1 MWTGVQ
7 WTGTIGAGQT
17 QLWFTWGWPAH
28 RHVIWHIMSTTVA
41 LGSPE
46 HRLGRCSR
54 AGEPNAV
61 HLLDYREEPYV
72 ANADVRGALRRAFV
86 ARGVHP

>member
-41 LGSPE
+41 LGSPSIDWDVSVE
-46 HRLGRCSR
+46 RANQTQCTYWITVKNLTSQTLTFEGRY
-54 AGEPNAV
+54 AV
-61 HLLDYREEPYV
+61 LS
-72 ANADVRGALRRAFV
+72 
-86 ARGVHP
+86 